1 MRYCSAAKT
10 CNNMVESQK
19 HFLNERSQTP
29 EYTLSDLF
37 MSYSRT
43 DKTMVCE
50 QKNTSW
56 GQRLTA
62 EWQEG
67 VFWSDGNV
75 LYVTVVVDMQLYT
88 FFKRN
93 QILQLNKSY
102 SSIKLIFKAQV
113 RGTWVTQSVKHLTVG
128 FSPGCDIRIVRSCPL
143 WDSAL
148 SMESV

>member
-37 MSYSRT
+37 MSHSRI

-67 VFWSDGNV
+67 VFWGDGNV
-75 LYVTVVVDMQLYT
+75 LYVTVVVDMQLYI
-88 FFKRN
+88 FQK
-93 QILQLNKSY
+93 KSNP
-102 SSIKLIFKAQV
+102 
-113 RGTWVTQSVKHLTVG
+113 TT
-128 FSPGCDIRIVRSCPL
+128 
-143 WDSAL
+143 
-148 SMESV
+148 